1 VPIISTTVKYLPF
14 YCVQLCNLQDTHP
27 AASDEGASRNVIRQI
42 LIVILLH
49 AFIKILLCAFIIIL
63 TDIHSPARVI
73 WYSFGVIYVPVDST
87 SDPCCARCPPVGVTV
102 DVLDRFT
109 H

>member
-1 VPIISTTVKYLPF
+1 MKMCGLLLSANHLNYGKYLPF

-49 AFIKILLCAFIIIL
+49 AFIKILLCALIIIL
-63 TDIHSPARVI
+63 TDIHSPARVK
-73 WYSFGVIYVPVDST
+73 WHSL
-87 SDPCCARCPPVGVTV
+87 A
-102 DVLDRFT
+102 
-109 H
+109 